1 MIYVKYPE
9 PPVKTVLVQFSRAL
23 IEAEAINTRNKN
35 DKYHILND
43 HNLKEMN
50 RLVKDGMWG
59 GKVEVVEAGSAIVEK
74 AGHPFYKYYSN
85 IAGGIVN
92 MFLAIQ
98 SSIFV
103 GTEVSTY
110 SVMVSNMRF
119 YRDIKNDFFIG
130 QRVCIRLLPQVERN
144 HFIFAVRFK
153 NDFPYNFSIYGRF

>member
-23 IEAEAINTRNKN
+23 IEAEAINTRNEN

-119 YRDIKNDFFIG
+119 YRDIKNDFFYRPEG
-130 QRVCIRLLPQVERN
+130 LYQVT
-144 HFIFAVRFK
+144 
-153 NDFPYNFSIYGRF
+153 PPGREKPFYFTC